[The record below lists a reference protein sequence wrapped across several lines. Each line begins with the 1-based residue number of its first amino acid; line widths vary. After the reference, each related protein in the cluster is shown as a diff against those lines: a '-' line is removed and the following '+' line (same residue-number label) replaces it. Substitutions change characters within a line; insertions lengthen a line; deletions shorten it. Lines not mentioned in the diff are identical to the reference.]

1 MRLKKFF
8 GAEPEREAMIKYILK
23 RLLAGVLTIV
33 VLITV
38 AFFLMHAM
46 PGSPFSQ
53 EEQKKLTEEGLARL
67 NAKYGLDRP
76 VWEQYITYWK
86 GLLKFDFGT
95 SFKKPDTTVN
105 EIIFSH
111 FPTSA
116 KVGGVAILVSLLIG
130 IPLGMAAAL
139 HRGKGIDWFCM
150 VFATIG
156 ISAPVFVISVLLM
169 YLFCS
174 AIPILPNFGLNGW
187 KNYILPVACL
197 SFSPIAYIARQT
209 RSSMLDAMG
218 QDYIRTARAKGV
230 SEFKVVAKHALK
242 NALTPVITYL
252 GTLIASLLTGS
263 FVVERLFSISG
274 IGRYF
279 VQSIS
284 DRDYTM
290 IMGITIFFGI
300 FVVICNLIAD
310 IMLAIIDP
318 RVKLTNQ

>member
-1 MRLKKFF
+1 M
-8 GAEPEREAMIKYILK
+8 AKYICK
-23 RLLAGVLTIV
+23 RLFAGVLTII
-33 VLITV
+33 VLITI

-76 VWEQYITYWK
+76 VWEQYVTYWK

-105 EIIFSH
+105 EILFNH

-116 KVGGVAILVSLLIG
+116 KVGGIAVLVSLAIG
-130 IPLGMAAAL
+130 IPLGIAAAL
-139 HRGKGIDWFCM
+139 HRGKFIDWFCM
-150 VFATIG
+150 AFATVG

-169 YLFCS
+169 YLLCGVF
-174 AIPILPNFGLNGW
+174 PIFPNFGLNSW
-187 KNYILPVACL
+187 KHYILPVACL
-197 SFSPIAYIARQT
+197 SFNPIAYIVRQI
-209 RSSMLDAMG
+209 RSSMLEAME

-230 SEFKVVAKHALK
+230 REFKVVVKHALK
-242 NALTPVITYL
+242 NAIMPVVTYL
-252 GTLIASLLTGS
+252 GPLVAGLLTGS
-263 FVVERLFSISG
+263 FIVERLFSIAG

-279 VQSIS
+279 VQSVS

-290 IMGITIFFGI
+290 IMGITIFFGV
-300 FVVICNLIAD
+300 FVVVCNLVVD
-310 IMLAIIDP
+310 ILLAIIDP
-318 RVKLTNQ
+318 RVKLSK

>member
-1 MRLKKFF
+1 M
-8 GAEPEREAMIKYILK
+8 AKYLLK
-23 RLLAGVLTIV
+23 RLFAGVLTIF
-33 VLITV
+33 VLITI

-53 EEQKKLTEEGLARL
+53 EEQKKLTPEGLARL

-76 VWEQYITYWK
+76 VWEQYLTYWK

-105 EIIFSH
+105 EIIFGH

-116 KVGGVAILVSLLIG
+116 KVGGIAVLVSLAIG
-130 IPLGMAAAL
+130 IPLGIAAAL
-139 HRGKGIDWFCM
+139 HRGRFIDWFCM
-150 VFATIG
+150 VFATVG

-174 AIPILPNFGLNGW
+174 AFPILPNFGLNSW
-187 KNYILPVACL
+187 QSYILPVACL
-197 SFSPIAYIARQT
+197 SFNPIAYIVRQT
-209 RSSMLDAMG
+209 RSSMLEVME

-230 SEFKVVAKHALK
+230 TEFWVVVKHALK
-242 NALTPVITYL
+242 NAVMPVVTYL
-252 GTLIASLLTGS
+252 GPLVAGLLTGS

-290 IMGITIFFGI
+290 IMGITIFFGV
-300 FVVICNLIAD
+300 FVVVCNLVVD
-310 IMLAIIDP
+310 VLLAVIDP
-318 RVKLTNQ
+318 RVKLDNQ

>member
-1 MRLKKFF
+1 M
-8 GAEPEREAMIKYILK
+8 AKYIFK

-38 AFFLMHAM
+38 AFFLMHMM
-46 PGSPFSQ
+46 PGSPFSI
-53 EEQKKLTEEGLARL
+53 EEQKKLTPEGLARL
-67 NAKYGLDRP
+67 NAKYGLDKP
-76 VWEQYITYWK
+76 VWEQYITYWE
-86 GLLKFDFGT
+86 GLLQGDFGT
-95 SFKKPDTTVN
+95 SFKKPDTSAN
-105 EIIFSH
+105 EIIFGH

-116 KVGGVAILVSLLIG
+116 KVGGVAVLVSLLIG
-130 IPLGMAAAL
+130 IPLGVAAAL
-139 HRGKGIDWFCM
+139 HRGKAIDWFCM

-156 ISAPVFVISVLLM
+156 ISAPVFVISVVLM
-169 YLFCS
+169 YVFCGVV
-174 AIPILPNFGLNGW
+174 PIFPNFGLNSW
-187 KNYILPVACL
+187 DSYVLPVACL
-197 SFSPIAYIARQT
+197 AFNPIAYIARQT

-263 FVVERLFSISG
+263 FIVERLFSISG

-300 FVVICNLIAD
+300 FVVVCNLIAD
-310 IMLAIIDP
+310 VVLAVIDP
-318 RVKLTNQ
+318 RVKLNNQ

>member
-1 MRLKKFF
+1 
-8 GAEPEREAMIKYILK
+8 MIKYILK

-38 AFFLMHAM
+38 AFFLMHMM
-46 PGSPFSQ
+46 PGSPFSI
-53 EEQKKLTEEGLARL
+53 EEQKKLTPEGLARL
-67 NAKYGLDRP
+67 NAKYGLDKP
-76 VWEQYITYWK
+76 VWEQYITYWE
-86 GLLKFDFGT
+86 GLLRGDFGT
-95 SFKKPDTTVN
+95 SFKKPDTSAN
-105 EIIFSH
+105 EIIFGH

-116 KVGGVAILVSLLIG
+116 KVGGVAVLVSLLIG
-130 IPLGMAAAL
+130 IPLGIAAAL
-139 HRGKGIDWFCM
+139 HRGKLVDGFCM
-150 VFATIG
+150 VFSTVG
-156 ISAPVFVISVLLM
+156 ISAPVFVISVVLM
-169 YLFCS
+169 YLFCGVL
-174 AIPILPNFGLNGW
+174 PIFPNFGLNGW
-187 KNYILPVACL
+187 QSYVLPVACL

-230 SEFKVVAKHALK
+230 REFKVVAKHALK

-263 FVVERLFSISG
+263 FVVERMFSISG

-290 IMGITIFFGI
+290 IMGITIFFGV
-300 FVVICNLIAD
+300 FVVVCNLAAD
-310 IMLAIIDP
+310 IMLAVIDP

>member
-1 MRLKKFF
+1 M
-8 GAEPEREAMIKYILK
+8 AKYIIK
-23 RLLAGVLTIV
+23 RLFAGVLTIF
-33 VLITV
+33 VLITI

-53 EEQKKLTEEGLARL
+53 EEQRKLTAEGLERL
-67 NAKYGLDRP
+67 NAKYGLDKP
-76 VWEQYITYWK
+76 VFEQYLVYLK

-95 SFKKPDTTVN
+95 SFKKPDTSVN
-105 EIIFSH
+105 EIIFGH

-116 KVGGVAILVSLLIG
+116 RVGGIAVLVSLLIG
-130 IPLGMAAAL
+130 IPLGIAAAL
-139 HRGKGIDWFCM
+139 NRGKFIDMFCM
-150 VFATIG
+150 VFATVG
-156 ISAPVFVISVLLM
+156 ISAPVFVISVVLM
-169 YLFCS
+169 YLLCGVF
-174 AIPILPNFGLNGW
+174 PIFPNFGLNGW
-187 KNYILPVACL
+187 QSYVLPVACL
-197 SFSPIAYIARQT
+197 AFNPIAYIARQT

-230 SEFKVVAKHALK
+230 TEFKVVFKHALK

-263 FVVERLFSISG
+263 FIVERLFSISG

-290 IMGITIFFGI
+290 IMGITIFFGV
-300 FVVICNLIAD
+300 FVVLCNLIAD

-318 RVKLTNQ
+318 RVKLSENK

>member
-1 MRLKKFF
+1 
-8 GAEPEREAMIKYILK
+8 MIKYILK

-38 AFFLMHAM
+38 AFFLMHMM
-46 PGSPFSQ
+46 PGSPFSI
-53 EEQKKLTEEGLARL
+53 EEQKKLTPEGLARL
-67 NAKYGLDRP
+67 NAKYGLDKP
-76 VWEQYITYWK
+76 VWEQYITYWE
-86 GLLKFDFGT
+86 GLLRGDFGT
-95 SFKKPDTTVN
+95 SFKKPDTSAN
-105 EIIFSH
+105 EIIFGH

-116 KVGGVAILVSLLIG
+116 KVGGVAVLVSLLIG
-130 IPLGMAAAL
+130 IPLGIAAAL
-139 HRGKGIDWFCM
+139 HRGKLVDGFCM
-150 VFATIG
+150 VFATVG
-156 ISAPVFVISVLLM
+156 ISAPVFVISVVLM
-169 YLFCS
+169 YLFCGVL
-174 AIPILPNFGLNGW
+174 PIFPNFGLNGW
-187 KNYILPVACL
+187 QSYVLPVACL

-230 SEFKVVAKHALK
+230 REFKVVAKHALK

-263 FVVERLFSISG
+263 FVVERMFSISG

-290 IMGITIFFGI
+290 IMGITIFFGV
-300 FVVICNLIAD
+300 FVVVCNLAAD
-310 IMLAIIDP
+310 IMLAVIDP